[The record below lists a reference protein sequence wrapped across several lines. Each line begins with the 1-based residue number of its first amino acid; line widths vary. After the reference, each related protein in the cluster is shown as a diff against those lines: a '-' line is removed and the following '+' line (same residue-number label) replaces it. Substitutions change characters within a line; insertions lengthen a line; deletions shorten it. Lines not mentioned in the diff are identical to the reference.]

1 MTGHDALD
9 ANFDLEHFLPYRLQR
24 LAALLTTDFFTQ
36 LDEGPVDG
44 WVAFYVLHALGTGE
58 GITATEIAARSG
70 LGKTAVSRAVAAL
83 DEAGLI
89 GRRRDALDR
98 RIERLGLTRPGAL
111 ELRRMTEDARN
122 YAGTLSRLV
131 GLSQHDK
138 VHAAMGDLELAL
150 NLREAG

>member
-9 ANFDLEHFLPYRLQR
+9 ANFDLEQFLPYRLQR
-24 LAALLTTDFFTQ
+24 LATLLTTDFFTQ

-58 GITATEIAARSG
+58 GVTATEIATRSG

-89 GRRRDALDR
+89 DRRRDVLDR

-111 ELRRMTEDARN
+111 ELRRMMEDARS

-131 GLSQHDK
+131 GMMQHDK
-138 VHAAMGDLELAL
+138 VHSAMNDLELAL

>member
-9 ANFDLEHFLPYRLQR
+9 ANFDLERFLPYRLQR
-24 LAALLTTDFFTQ
+24 LATVLTTDFFTQ
-36 LDEGPVDG
+36 IDEGPVDG
-44 WVAFYVLHALGTGE
+44 WVAFYVLNALGTGE

-70 LGKTAVSRAVAAL
+70 LGKTAVSRAVASL

-89 GRRRDALDR
+89 DRRRDVLDR

-111 ELRRMTEDARN
+111 ELRRMMEDART

-131 GLSQHDK
+131 GLLQHEN
-138 VHAAMGDLELAL
+138 VHSAMNDLELAL
-150 NLREAG
+150 NMREAG